1 MVTLVRQL
9 WCDEDGA
16 TMVEYGFMILL
27 IATACVGAVAV
38 LGQGVLGLF
47 TSVPPGL

>member
-1 MVTLVRQL
+1 MTSLIRDL
-9 WCDEDGA
+9 WGDEDGA

-38 LGQGVLGLF
+38 LGRGVLGF
-47 TSVPPGL
+47 FAAVPPGL